1 MLSSELRVTGF
12 DTGSW
17 ARLLS
22 LFGASVEQASA
33 AQRGILVVVVDV
45 QDAACAAFVTQ
56 RGHVPIAE
64 YEGRAQ
70 IGALC
75 ARIGAERA
83 VVVRLGAIEDLT
95 ERSVAR
101 VLGSENYA
109 AQWLGLLATARELER
124 EGALYFWPERPKLPL
139 PSPLVL
145 ARTIDTVL
153 PDERAFLAVLWE
165 DSVPW
170 TALLLRRR
178 AGEIDLVA
186 GPEFVLDVVGPLGGD
201 YRRDHR
207 AVSRAVSDAVAP
219 VHIGIYAQ
227 RSRFERLLRNPQ
239 PGAWAKAVALREII
253 IDPSPPYVHVALAA
267 DALRATTRKTSQYLG
282 RLDFM
287 SYVEPYARFARE
299 QIMHVASVTGLLGW
313 NPLEVLASRLRSGE
327 RRGAP
332 ESPENRP

>member
-12 DTGSW
+12 DSESW

-22 LFGASVEQASA
+22 LFGGSVEHASA
-33 AQRGILVVVVDV
+33 AQRGTLVVVVDE

-56 RGHVPIAE
+56 RGAVPIAE
-64 YEGRAQ
+64 YTGRAEL
-70 IGALC
+70 GPLC
-75 ARIGAERA
+75 EKLGCPRA
-83 VVVRLGAIEDLT
+83 IVVRLGAIEELT
-95 ERSVAR
+95 ERAVPR
-101 VLGSENYA
+101 VLGSDNYA
-109 AQWLGLLATARELER
+109 AQWLGLLSVARELER
-124 EGALYFWPERPKLPL
+124 EGALYFWPERGKLPL
-139 PSPLVL
+139 PSPVVL

-153 PDERAFLAVLWE
+153 PDERALLAVLWE
-165 DSVPW
+165 DSMPW

-227 RSRFERLLRNPQ
+227 RTRFERLLRNPQ
-239 PGAWAKAVALREII
+239 PGAWAKAVALRDII

-287 SYVEPYARFARE
+287 SYVHPAARYARE

-313 NPLEVLASRLRSGE
+313 NPLEVLASRLKSGE
-327 RRGAP
+327 RMNAKA
-332 ESPENRP
+332 PENRP

>member
-1 MLSSELRVTGF
+1 MLSAELRVTGF
-12 DTGSW
+12 DPSSW
-17 ARLLS
+17 SRLLS

-33 AQRGILVVVVDV
+33 AQRGTLVIVVDEHG
-45 QDAACAAFVTQ
+45 AACAAFVTQ
-56 RGHVPIAE
+56 RGHVPIAS
-64 YEGRAQ
+64 YNGRAELPQ
-70 IGALC
+70 LCERVGAKS
-75 ARIGAERA
+75 AII
-83 VVVRLGAIEDLT
+83 VKLGAIEELT
-95 ERSVAR
+95 ERAVPR
-101 VLGSENYA
+101 VLATDDYA
-109 AQWLGLLATARELER
+109 AQWLGLLSVARELER
-124 EGALYFWPERPKLPL
+124 EGALYFWPERARLPL
-139 PSPLVL
+139 PSPPVL
-145 ARTIDTVL
+145 ARTIETVL
-153 PDERAFLAVLWE
+153 PDERALLAVLWE

-227 RSRFERLLRNPQ
+227 RSRFERLLRTPE

-253 IDPSPPYVHVALAA
+253 IDPSPAYVHVALTA
-267 DALRATTRKTSQYLG
+267 DALRATARRTSQYLG
-282 RLDFM
+282 ALDFLTFAQ
-287 SYVEPYARFARE
+287 PYARYARE

-327 RRGAP
+327 RR
-332 ESPENRP
+332 